1 MPKRAGAYIPGRFCV
16 LTPDEKE
23 NTPILKT
30 HEGGL
35 RSPEQLKAF
44 IEENL
49 DADKAEQIETLDLRG
64 QSSIADYMII
74 ASGRSSTQIGA
85 LAKKLQEKLKLR
97 GRHEVLLEGL
107 EQCNWVIVDAGDV
120 VVHLFR
126 PEVRNYYNLE
136 KMWDMPSFLESS
148 GSPGLHTVA

>member
-1 MPKRAGAYIPGRFCV
+1 MPERFLF
-16 LTPDEKE
+16 LTPAKKE

-44 IEENL
+44 IEETL

-64 QSSIADYMII
+64 QSSIADYMIV
-74 ASGRSSTQIGA
+74 ASGRSSTQIAA

-107 EQCNWVIVDAGDV
+107 EQSNWVIVDAGDV

-126 PEVRNYYNLE
+126 PEVRSYYNLE
-136 KMWDMPSFLESS
+136 KMWDMPSFLESN
-148 GSPGLHTVA
+148 GGPVLHTVA